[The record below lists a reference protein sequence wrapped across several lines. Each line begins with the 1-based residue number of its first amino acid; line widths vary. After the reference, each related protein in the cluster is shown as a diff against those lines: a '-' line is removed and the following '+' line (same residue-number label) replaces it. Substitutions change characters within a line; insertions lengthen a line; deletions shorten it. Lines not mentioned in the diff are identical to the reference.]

1 MGPITLFDKSFLQ
14 SLSVDE
20 SVFFDRFFFPVICPV
35 FYVET
40 LADLEKAVRQG
51 RTPEQEVGI
60 IADKVPE
67 MSGGPCAFHG
77 DLAAAN
83 LFGHSVPMDGR
94 IPTAGGRAV
103 KVDGKSGV
111 AHELAPESE
120 TFGRWQNREFLHVE
134 RNFAR
139 TWRLALNGIDLVTFA
154 AGMKALGIDHQTCK
168 SLADA
173 RKIVDEFLGRSG
185 DQVSSPD

>member
-14 SLSVDE
+14 FLSVDE

-40 LADLEKAVRQG
+40 LADLEKVVRQG

-67 MSGGPCAFHG
+67 MNGGPCAFHA

-83 LFGHSVPMDGR
+83 LFGQSVPMDGR
-94 IPTAGGRAV
+94 IPAAGGQAV
-103 KVDGKSGV
+103 KVGQQF
-111 AHELAPESE
+111 
-120 TFGRWQNREFLHVE
+120 T
-134 RNFAR
+134 
-139 TWRLALNGIDLVTFA
+139 
-154 AGMKALGIDHQTCK
+154 
-168 SLADA
+168 
-173 RKIVDEFLGRSG
+173 
-185 DQVSSPD
+185 